1 MGLFIHNKDSKS
13 TTSEVETRWGKYK
26 ILFPEKEIVPGVK
39 IQVKRLSIL
48 PNHSI
53 SLQYH
58 KHRSEVWKVIS
69 GDGMLLTT
77 QYSHLKPGDV
87 IAIAPG
93 SLHRVWGGEHG
104 IEIQEVWVGD
114 KLSEEDITRLT

>member
-1 MGLFIHNKDSKS
+1 MRLFGHNSKES
-13 TTSEVETRWGKYK
+13 KEVETRWGKCK

-48 PNHSI
+48 PDRSI

-58 KHRSEVWKVIS
+58 NHRSEVWKVIS

-93 SLHRVWGGEHG
+93 SLHRVWGGKNG
-104 IEIQEVWVGD
+104 IEIQEVWIGD
-114 KLSEEDITRLT
+114 KLSEDDITRLA